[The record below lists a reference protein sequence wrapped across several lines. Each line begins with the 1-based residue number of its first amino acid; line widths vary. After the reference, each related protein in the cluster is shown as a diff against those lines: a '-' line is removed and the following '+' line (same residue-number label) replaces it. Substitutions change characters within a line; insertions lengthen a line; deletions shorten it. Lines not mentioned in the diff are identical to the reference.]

1 MRQNIQVP
9 FGYEPPQKNRK
20 GTIIFYDSFEHTTN
34 EDLEQAVSVAEGR
47 NFEKLVLYPL
57 HEETVRR
64 MFRNDVVTSYYKRED
79 RLHEWKREHGNKSVF
94 IEGFDG
100 KRKKYT
106 PFDSALRQLTEKFP
120 APYFVYVTPDMANV
134 LASFSSFEGWIVK
147 IRLLLTER
155 PVEIHPRLLKFQH
168 RWEHV

>member
-9 FGYEPPQKNRK
+9 FGYEPPQKKRK
-20 GTIIFYDSFEHTTN
+20 GTIIFYDSFEHISD
-34 EDLEQAVSVAEGR
+34 EDLKHAASVAVDR
-47 NFEKLVLYPL
+47 DFEKLILYPL

-64 MFRNDVVTSYYKRED
+64 MFRNEMVTSYYRRED
-79 RLHEWKREHGNKSVF
+79 RLHEWKREYGNKSVF
-94 IEGFDG
+94 VEGFDG

-106 PFDSALRQLTEKFP
+106 PFDSALRHLTEKYP

-134 LASFSSFEGWIVK
+134 LASFSSFEEWIVK
-147 IRLLLTER
+147 IRLLLTEQ
-155 PVEIHPRLLKFQH
+155 PDEVHPRLIKFQH